1 MESRPRRR
9 TRGMKKLRK
18 GRGYIGHRIPLST
31 FTWQTT
37 GAKIATTLIC
47 G

>member
-1 MESRPRRR
+1 MERLPRRR
-9 TRGMKKLRK
+9 TRGIEKPRK

-47 G
+47 C